1 MIPEPE
7 QQTLDFMS
15 ITTTNCPPELNNGY
29 SYIPQQYV
37 APLCFCSENTDLKSK
52 LKSTEDTV
60 KKLNKVIKLLVE
72 TRGS

>member
-15 ITTTNCPPELNNGY
+15 TTVTSWPPELSNGY
-29 SYIPQQYV
+29 SYIQQQYP
-37 APLCFCSENTDLKSK
+37 APLCCCVDNQCLKDRLKSA
-52 LKSTEDTV
+52 EDTV